1 MSEAKQLTPDALRW
15 TLDTATLPFETTD
28 ELAPLDEILG
38 QKRGVDA
45 LMFGTGIRRPGYNI
59 LVTGAPGTGRM
70 DAVKKVLSKVVQD
83 GESPG
88 DLCYLNNFKDPEAP
102 ILVRLGAGLGEKLK
116 KKMQGLVEEL
126 KKEVPKLFESPEY
139 LSRKNEIN
147 EAYEKKTASFFMN
160 LEKRVKEA
168 GFALVT
174 FQGKQGQPPEV
185 MPVVDGE
192 PTPVLKLEQMVEN
205 SRFPK
210 DEFERIKAKYV
221 EIKIEIDSIFLQI
234 RGLQKEI
241 QEKNRQA
248 DKIMFSSLAEGL
260 ITPLRQEFD
269 CAELDSYFQHM
280 IDDMV
285 DNIVIFFNQERPP
298 QMPVGDPFEQYVVN
312 VLVDNGEQHGPPVII
327 EEYPTYRNLFGS
339 IERIVD
345 RSGVWRTDFSR
356 IKAGSFVR
364 ANGGYLVLNLLDAI
378 MEPGVWQSLK
388 RALKSRKME
397 MQTYDPFYLFTTSS
411 MKPEPIEMDIKVIIL
426 TDTYIYHLLQHY
438 DEDVPKIFKVR
449 ADFDSTMDNTAES
462 VAQFARFI
470 RTQCA
475 QHGLRPFD
483 RSAVAALVEE
493 AVRMGGRQEKMAAS
507 FPKLTDL
514 LMEADYFAEQ
524 DGRDTVQAEDVN
536 RALGARIHR
545 SSLIEEKIQEMI
557 DRGSI
562 MIDTDGAKVGQI
574 NGLAVYS
581 MGDMMF
587 GKPSRITAAT
597 AMGKAGII
605 NIEREAELSG
615 STHNKGV
622 FILGGYLHKMFAQNK
637 PLAVN
642 ASIAFEQSYSGVDG
656 DSASSTEMYALLSSL
671 ADVPIKQDIAVT
683 GSVNQNGEV
692 QAIGG
697 VNYKIEGFY
706 TCCKVKGLTG
716 KQGVLI
722 PEANVKDLMLKSE
735 VVEAVRE
742 GRFHIWSVASIEQGI
757 ELLTGKKAGERKKDG
772 TYPKGS
778 IYALVDQRLKE
789 LAEGMANFGKDE
801 DKQERS
807 EA

>member
-1 MSEAKQLTPDALRW
+1 
-15 TLDTATLPFETTD
+15 
-28 ELAPLDEILG
+28 
-38 QKRGVDA
+38 
-45 LMFGTGIRRPGYNI
+45 
-59 LVTGAPGTGRM
+59 
-70 DAVKKVLSKVVQD
+70 
-83 GESPG
+83 
-88 DLCYLNNFKDPEAP
+88 
-102 ILVRLGAGLGEKLK
+102 
-116 KKMQGLVEEL
+116 
-126 KKEVPKLFESPEY
+126 
-139 LSRKNEIN
+139 
-147 EAYEKKTASFFMN
+147 
-160 LEKRVKEA
+160 
-168 GFALVT
+168 
-174 FQGKQGQPPEV
+174 
-185 MPVVDGE
+185 
-192 PTPVLKLEQMVEN
+192 
-205 SRFPK
+205 
-210 DEFERIKAKYV
+210 
-221 EIKIEIDSIFLQI
+221 
-234 RGLQKEI
+234 
-241 QEKNRQA
+241 
-248 DKIMFSSLAEGL
+248 
-260 ITPLRQEFD
+260 
-269 CAELDSYFQHM
+269 
-280 IDDMV
+280 
-285 DNIVIFFNQERPP
+285 
-298 QMPVGDPFEQYVVN
+298 MPVGDPFEQYAVN

-327 EEYPTYRNLFGS
+327 EEYTTYRNLFGS

-397 MQTYDPFYLFTTSS
+397 IQTYDPFYLFTTSS

-470 RTQCA
+470 RTQGA

-524 DGRDTVQAEDVN
+524 DGRGMVDGDDVD
-536 RALGARIHR
+536 RALAARVHR
-545 SSLIEEKIQEMI
+545 SSRIEEKIQDMI

-581 MGDMMF
+581 MCDMMF

-597 AMGKAGII
+597 SMGKAGII

-615 STHNKGV
+615 STHNKGML
-622 FILGGYLHKMFAQNK
+622 ILGGYLRKMFAQDK
-637 PLAVN
+637 PLAVS

-671 ADVPIKQDIAVT
+671 ANVPIKQGIAVT

-706 TCCKVKGLTG
+706 ACCKAKGLSG
-716 KQGVLI
+716 EQGVLI

-757 ELLTGKKAGERKKDG
+757 ELLTGKKAGARRKDG

-778 IYALVDQRLKE
+778 IYALVDQRLKD
-789 LAEGMANFGKDE
+789 LAQGMANFGKDE
-801 DKQERS
+801 DKQEK
-807 EA
+807 A

>member
-15 TLDTATLPFETTD
+15 TLDTSTLPFDTTD
-28 ELAPLDEILG
+28 ELEPLDEILG

-45 LMFGTGIRRPGYNI
+45 LMFGIGIRRPGYNM
-59 LVTGAPGTGRM
+59 LVTGASGTGRM

-147 EAYEKKTASFFMN
+147 EAYEKRTASFFMN

-174 FQGKQGQPPEV
+174 FQGRQGQPPEV
-185 MPVVDGE
+185 MPVVDGD

-205 SRFPK
+205 GRFPK
-210 DEFERIKAKYV
+210 DEFERIKAKHV
-221 EIKIEIDSIFLQI
+221 EIKTEIESIFLQI

-260 ITPLRQEFD
+260 ITPLRQDFA
-269 CAELDSYFQHM
+269 CAELDTYFQHM

-285 DNIVIFFNQERPP
+285 DNIAIFFTQERPP
-298 QMPVGDPFEQYVVN
+298 QMPVGDPFEQYAVN

-397 MQTYDPFYLFTTSS
+397 IQTYDPFYLFTTSS

-470 RTQCA
+470 RTQGA

-524 DGRDTVQAEDVN
+524 DGRGMVDGDDVD
-536 RALGARIHR
+536 RALAARVHR
-545 SSLIEEKIQEMI
+545 SSLIEEKIQDMI

-597 AMGKAGII
+597 SMGKAGII

-622 FILGGYLHKMFAQNK
+622 LILGGYLRKMFAQDK
-637 PLAVN
+637 PLAVS

-671 ADVPIKQDIAVT
+671 ANVPIKQGIAVT

-706 TCCKVKGLTG
+706 ACCKAKGLSG
-716 KQGVLI
+716 EQGVLI

-757 ELLTGKKAGERKKDG
+757 ELLTGKKAGARRKDG

-778 IYALVDQRLKE
+778 IYALVDQRLKD
-789 LAEGMANFGKDE
+789 LAQGMANFGKDE
-801 DKQERS
+801 DKQEK
-807 EA
+807 A

>member
-1 MSEAKQLTPDALRW
+1 MSESLRLTPDQLRW
-15 TLDTATLPFETTD
+15 TLDTSTLPFATTD
-28 ELAPLDEILG
+28 ELEPLDEILG
-38 QKRGVDA
+38 QDRGVGA
-45 LMFGTGIRRPGYNI
+45 LRFGIGIRRPGYNI

-70 DAVKKVLSKVVQD
+70 DAVRKVLAKVEQGGD
-83 GESPG
+83 APG
-88 DLCYLNNFKDPEAP
+88 DLCYLNNFKNPEEP
-102 ILVRLGAGLGEKLK
+102 ILIRLGPGFGARLK
-116 KKMQGLVEEL
+116 KGMQGLVDEL

-139 LSRKNEIN
+139 LARKNEIN

-160 LEKRVKEA
+160 LEKQVKEA

-174 FQGKQGQPPEV
+174 FQGRQGQPPEV

-192 PTPVLKLEQMVEN
+192 PTPVLKLEQMVEKG
-205 SRFPK
+205 RFPR
-210 DEFERIKAKYV
+210 DEFERIKAKHV
-221 EIKIEIDSIFLQI
+221 EIKTEIDSIFLQI

-241 QEKNRQA
+241 QEKNRLA
-248 DKIMFSSLAEGL
+248 DKLMFSNLAGEL
-260 ITPLRQEFD
+260 IAPLKSDFN
-269 CAELDSYFQHM
+269 CAELDGYFQHM

-285 DNIVIFFNQERPP
+285 DNIAIFFNQERPP
-298 QMPVGDPFEQYVVN
+298 QMPVGDPFEQYSVN
-312 VLVDNGEQHGPPVII
+312 VLVDNGEQQGPPIII

-378 MEPGVWQSLK
+378 MEPGVWPSLK

-397 MQTYDPFYLFTTSS
+397 IQTYDPFYLFTTSS
-411 MKPEPIEMDIKVIIL
+411 MKPEPIEMDIKVIVL
-426 TDTYIYHLLQHY
+426 ADTYLYHLLQHY

-449 ADFDSTMDNTAES
+449 ADFDSTMDKTTEA
-462 VAQFARFI
+462 VDLFARFV
-470 RTQCA
+470 RAQCA
-475 QHGLRPFD
+475 EHGLRPFD

-493 AVRMGGRQEKMAAS
+493 AVRMGGRQEKMAAT
-507 FPKLTDL
+507 FPKLADL
-514 LMEADYFAEQ
+514 LTEADYFAGQ
-524 DGRDTVQAEDVN
+524 DGRGTVDGDDVN
-536 RALGARIHR
+536 RAIQARIHR
-545 SSLIEEKIQEMI
+545 SSLIEEKIQDMI

-562 MIDTDGAKVGQI
+562 MIDTDGVRVGQI

-597 AMGKAGII
+597 SMGKAGII

-622 FILGGYLHKMFAQNK
+622 LILGGYLRRMFAQDK
-637 PLAVN
+637 PLAVS

-671 ADVPIKQDIAVT
+671 SNVPIKQGIAVT

-697 VNYKIEGFY
+697 VNHKIEGFFA
-706 TCCKVKGLTG
+706 CCKAKGLTG
-716 KQGVLI
+716 EQGVII
-722 PEANVKDLMLKSE
+722 PRANVADLMLRAE
-735 VVEAVRE
+735 VVEAVRQE
-742 GRFHIWSVASIEQGI
+742 RFHVWAVTRIEEGI
-757 ELLTGKKAGERKKDG
+757 ELLTGKKAGTRRKDG

-778 IYALVDQRLKE
+778 IYALADQRLKE
-789 LAEGMANFGKDE
+789 LAQGMVNFGKDD
-801 DKQERS
+801 DKQEK
-807 EA
+807 A

>member
-1 MSEAKQLTPDALRW
+1 MSESLKLTPDQLRW
-15 TLDTATLPFETTD
+15 TLDTSTLPFVTTD
-28 ELAPLDEILG
+28 ELEPLDEILG
-38 QKRGVDA
+38 QDRGVDA
-45 LMFGTGIRRPGYNI
+45 LRFGIGVRRPGYNI

-70 DAVKKVLSKVVQD
+70 DAVRKVLAKVEHNGNV
-83 GESPG
+83 PG
-88 DLCYLNNFKDPEAP
+88 DLCYLNNFKNPEAP
-102 ILVRLGAGLGEKLK
+102 ILIRLGPGLGAKLK
-116 KKMQGLVEEL
+116 KSMQNLVEEL
-126 KKEVPKLFESPEY
+126 KKEVPKLFESSEY
-139 LSRKNEIN
+139 LTRKNEIN

-160 LEKRVKEA
+160 LEKQVKEA

-174 FQGKQGQPPEV
+174 FQGRQGQPPEV

-192 PTPVLKLEQMVEN
+192 PTPVLKLEQMVEKG
-205 SRFPK
+205 RFPR
-210 DEFERIKAKYV
+210 DEFERIKVKHG
-221 EIKIEIDSIFLQI
+221 EIKTEIDSIFLQI

-241 QEKNRQA
+241 QEKNRLA
-248 DKIMFSSLAEGL
+248 DKLMFSNLAGDL
-260 ITPLRQEFD
+260 IAPLKSDFN
-269 CAELDSYFQHM
+269 CAELDGYFQHM

-285 DNIVIFFNQERPP
+285 DNIAIFFNQERPP
-298 QMPVGDPFEQYVVN
+298 QMPVGDPFEQYTVN
-312 VLVDNGEQHGPPVII
+312 VLVDNGEQLGPPVII

-397 MQTYDPFYLFTTSS
+397 IQTYDPFYLFTTSS
-411 MKPEPIEMDIKVIIL
+411 MKPEPIEMDIKVIVVA
-426 TDTYIYHLLQHY
+426 DTYMYHLLQRY

-449 ADFDSTMDNTAES
+449 ADFDSTMDKTGDT
-462 VAQFARFI
+462 VALFARFV
-470 RTQCA
+470 RAQCA
-475 QHGLRPFD
+475 QNGLRPFD

-493 AVRMGGRQEKMAAS
+493 AVRMGGRQEKMAAT
-507 FPKLTDL
+507 FPKLSDL
-514 LMEADYFAEQ
+514 FIEADYFADQ
-524 DGRDTVQAEDVN
+524 DGRDTVCADDVN
-536 RALGARIHR
+536 RAITTRIHR
-545 SSLIEEKIQEMI
+545 SSLIEEKIQDMI

-562 MIDTDGAKVGQI
+562 MIDTDGARVGQI

-597 AMGKAGII
+597 SMGKAGII
-605 NIEREAELSG
+605 NIEREADLSG
-615 STHNKGV
+615 SSHNKGV
-622 FILGGYLHKMFAQNK
+622 LILGGYLRKMFAQDK
-637 PLAVN
+637 PLAVS

-671 ADVPIKQDIAVT
+671 SGVPISQGIAVT

-697 VNYKIEGFY
+697 VNHKIEGFFA
-706 TCCKVKGLTG
+706 CCKAKGLTG
-716 KQGVLI
+716 KQGVII
-722 PEANVKDLMLKSE
+722 PRANVPDLMLKRE
-735 VVEAVRE
+735 VVEAVRQ
-742 GRFHIWSVASIEQGI
+742 GQFHVWSVTSIEEGI
-757 ELLTGKKAGERKKDG
+757 EILTGKKAGARRKDG

-778 IYALVDQRLKE
+778 IYALADQRLEE
-789 LAEGMANFGKDE
+789 LARGMVNFGKDE
-801 DKQERS
+801 DNQDK
-807 EA
+807 A

>member
-1 MSEAKQLTPDALRW
+1 MSESLQLTPDQLRW
-15 TLDTATLPFETTD
+15 TLDTSTLPFATTE
-28 ELAPLDEILG
+28 ELEPLDEILG

-45 LMFGTGIRRPGYNI
+45 LRFGIGIRRPGYNI

-70 DAVKKVLSKVVQD
+70 DAVRRVLAKVEQNGD
-83 GESPG
+83 IPG
-88 DLCYLNNFKDPEAP
+88 DLCYLNNFKNPEAP
-102 ILVRLGAGLGEKLK
+102 ILIRLGPGLGAKLK
-116 KKMQGLVEEL
+116 KGMQGLVDEL
-126 KKEVPKLFESPEY
+126 KKEVPKLFESSEY
-139 LSRKNEIN
+139 LTRKNEIN

-160 LEKRVKEA
+160 LEKQVKEA

-174 FQGKQGQPPEV
+174 FQGRQGQPPEV

-192 PTPVLKLEQMVEN
+192 PTPVLKLEQMVEKG
-205 SRFPK
+205 RFPK
-210 DEFERIKAKYV
+210 DEFERIKAKHV
-221 EIKIEIDSIFLQI
+221 EIKTEIDSIFLQI
-234 RGLQKEI
+234 RTLQKEI

-248 DKIMFSSLAEGL
+248 DRIMFSNLAGDL
-260 ITPLRQEFD
+260 IAPLKSDFN
-269 CAELDSYFQHM
+269 CAELDGYFQHM

-285 DNIVIFFNQERPP
+285 DNIAIFFNQERPP
-298 QMPVGDPFEQYVVN
+298 QMPVGDPFEQYTVN
-312 VLVDNGEQHGPPVII
+312 VLVDNGEQPGPPIII

-397 MQTYDPFYLFTTSS
+397 IQTYDPFYLFTTSS
-411 MKPEPIEMDIKVIIL
+411 MKPEPIEMDIKVIVL
-426 TDTYIYHLLQHY
+426 ADTYMYHLLQRY

-449 ADFDSTMDNTAES
+449 ADFDSTMDKTGEA
-462 VAQFARFI
+462 VALFARFV
-470 RTQCA
+470 RAQCA
-475 QHGLRPFD
+475 EHGLRPFD
-483 RSAVAALVEE
+483 RLAVAALVEE
-493 AVRMGGRQEKMAAS
+493 AVRMGGRQEKMAAT
-507 FPKLTDL
+507 FPRLADL
-514 LMEADYFAEQ
+514 LTEADYFASQ
-524 DGRDTVQAEDVN
+524 DGRDTVCGEDVN
-536 RALGARIHR
+536 RAISARIHR
-545 SSLIEEKIQEMI
+545 SSLIEEKIQDMI

-562 MIDTDGAKVGQI
+562 MIDTDGARVGQI

-597 AMGKAGII
+597 SMGKAGII

-615 STHNKGV
+615 SSHNKGV
-622 FILGGYLHKMFAQNK
+622 LILGGYLRKMFAQDK
-637 PLAVN
+637 PLAVS

-671 ADVPIKQDIAVT
+671 SGVPINQGIAVT

-697 VNYKIEGFY
+697 VNHKIEGFFA
-706 TCCKVKGLTG
+706 CCKAKGLTG
-716 KQGVLI
+716 KQGVII
-722 PEANVKDLMLKSE
+722 PRANVADLMLRTE
-735 VVEAVRE
+735 VVEAVRQ
-742 GRFHIWSVASIEQGI
+742 GQFHVWSVASIEEGI
-757 ELLTGKKAGERKKDG
+757 ELLTGKKAGARRKDG

-789 LAEGMANFGKDE
+789 LAQGLADFGKGD
-801 DKQERS
+801 DKQEK
-807 EA
+807 A

>member
-15 TLDTATLPFETTD
+15 TLDTSTLPFDTTD
-28 ELAPLDEILG
+28 ELEPLDEILG

-45 LMFGTGIRRPGYNI
+45 LMFGIGIRRPGYNM
-59 LVTGAPGTGRM
+59 LVTGASGTGRM

-147 EAYEKKTASFFMN
+147 EAYEKRTASFFMN

-174 FQGKQGQPPEV
+174 FQGRQGQPPEV
-185 MPVVDGE
+185 MPVVDGD

-205 SRFPK
+205 GRFPK
-210 DEFERIKAKYV
+210 DEFERIKAKHV
-221 EIKIEIDSIFLQI
+221 EIKTEIESIFLQI

-260 ITPLRQEFD
+260 ITPLRQDFA
-269 CAELDSYFQHM
+269 CAELDTYFQHM

-285 DNIVIFFNQERPP
+285 DNIAIFFTQERPP
-298 QMPVGDPFEQYVVN
+298 QMPVGDPFEQYAVN

-397 MQTYDPFYLFTTSS
+397 IQTYDPFYLFTTSS

-470 RTQCA
+470 RTQGA

-524 DGRDTVQAEDVN
+524 DGRGMVDGDDVD
-536 RALGARIHR
+536 RALTARVHR
-545 SSLIEEKIQEMI
+545 SSLIEEKIQDMI

-597 AMGKAGII
+597 SMGKAGII

-622 FILGGYLHKMFAQNK
+622 LILGGYLRKMFAQDK
-637 PLAVN
+637 PLAVS

-671 ADVPIKQDIAVT
+671 ANVPIKQGIAVT

-706 TCCKVKGLTG
+706 ACCKAKGLSG
-716 KQGVLI
+716 EQGVLI

-757 ELLTGKKAGERKKDG
+757 ELLTGKKAGARRKDG

-778 IYALVDQRLKE
+778 IYALVDQRLKD
-789 LAEGMANFGKDE
+789 LAQGMANFGKDE
-801 DKQERS
+801 DKQEK
-807 EA
+807 A

>member
-1 MSEAKQLTPDALRW
+1 MNDAKRLTPDELRW
-15 TLDTATLPFETTD
+15 TLDVATLPFATTD
-28 ELAPLDEILG
+28 ELEPLEDILG
-38 QKRGVDA
+38 QDRGVGA
-45 LMFGTGIRRPGYNI
+45 LHFGIGLRRPGYNI

-70 DAVKKVLSKVVQD
+70 DAVRKVLARVVQ
-83 GESPG
+83 GGPIPG

-102 ILVRLGAGLGEKLK
+102 ILVRLGPGLGAKLK
-116 KKMQGLVEEL
+116 KNMAGLVEEL

-139 LSRKNEIN
+139 LARKNEIN

-160 LEKRVKEA
+160 LEKQVKEA

-174 FQGKQGQPPEV
+174 FQGRQGQPPEV

-192 PTPVLKLEQMVEN
+192 PTPVLKLEQMVEKG
-205 SRFPK
+205 RFPR
-210 DEFERIKAKYV
+210 DEFERLKTKHA
-221 EIKIEIDSIFLQI
+221 EIKTEIDSIFLQI
-234 RGLQKEI
+234 RLLQKEI

-248 DKIMFSSLAEGL
+248 DKIMFSSLAEDL
-260 ITPLRQEFD
+260 ISPLKKDYD
-269 CAELDSYFQHM
+269 CPELDDYFRHM

-285 DNIVIFFNQERPP
+285 DNVAIFFAQEHPP
-298 QMPVGDPFEQYVVN
+298 HMPVGDPFEQYSVN
-312 VLVDNGEQHGPPVII
+312 VLVDNGEQQGPPVII

-397 MQTYDPFYLFTTSS
+397 IQTYDPFYLFTTSS
-411 MKPEPIEMDIKVIIL
+411 MKPEPIEMDIKVIVL
-426 TDTYIYHLLQHY
+426 ADTYMYHLLQHY
-438 DEDVPKIFKVR
+438 DDDVPKIFKVR
-449 ADFDSTMDNTAES
+449 ADFDTTMDKTGES
-462 VAQFARFI
+462 VAQFARFV
-470 RTQCA
+470 RAQCA
-475 QHGLRPFD
+475 EHGLRPFD
-483 RSAVAALVEE
+483 RTAVAALVEE
-493 AVRMGGRQEKMAAS
+493 AVRMGGRQEKMAAT
-507 FPKLTDL
+507 FPKLADL
-514 LMEADYFAEQ
+514 LMEADYFAGR
-524 DGRDTVQAEDVN
+524 DGREAVMGQDV
-536 RALGARIHR
+536 AGAIEARIHR
-545 SSLIEEKIQEMI
+545 SSLIEEKIQDMI

-581 MGDMMF
+581 MGDIMF

-597 AMGKAGII
+597 SMGKAGII
-605 NIEREAELSG
+605 NIEREADLSG

-622 FILGGYLHKMFAQNK
+622 LILGGYLRKMFAQDK
-637 PLAVN
+637 PLAMS

-671 ADVPIKQDIAVT
+671 SGVPIRQNVAVT

-697 VNYKIEGFY
+697 VNHKIEGFFA
-706 TCCKVKGLTG
+706 CCKARGLTG
-716 KQGVLI
+716 DQGVLI
-722 PEANVKDLMLKSE
+722 PQANVPDLMLKPE
-735 VVEAVRE
+735 VVEAVE
-742 GRFHIWSVASIEQGI
+742 QGRFHVWSVATIEQGI
-757 ELLTGKKAGERKKDG
+757 EVLTGKKAGKRRKDG

-778 IYALVDQRLKE
+778 IYALVDERLTA
-789 LAEGMANFGKDE
+789 LAKGMANFGKD
-801 DKQERS
+801 DNKQEQ
-807 EA
+807 A